1 MPLDSLLTSWKGNM
15 LTFKIKGTEQSF
27 DVPNDWKEITI
38 ERYIRYVDELKKLDD
53 VIEDNVNFYELITK
67 YRQSFN
73 NIFQAYTGIDKSIID
88 KLSADAVFSIYGT
101 MMENTKPPEPKKIK
115 SFRFK
120 NKTYYLPKSK
130 VDYFGNQVDM
140 SEATFGEVVEAMQVQ
155 EMSQTFI
162 DNNFKALPYQIAILC
177 RPKNEDYNDQKV
189 SERAKL
195 FNQLPM
201 SIVWQISFFLI
212 RQKIESFKHIQ
223 QSLGQT
229 QSKAQII
236 ID

>member
-1 MPLDSLLTSWKGNM
+1 M

-101 MMENTKPPEPKKIK
+101 MMENTKPPEPKK
-115 SFRFK
+115 
-120 NKTYYLPKSK
+120 
-130 VDYFGNQVDM
+130 
-140 SEATFGEVVEAMQVQ
+140 
-155 EMSQTFI
+155 
-162 DNNFKALPYQIAILC
+162 
-177 RPKNEDYNDQKV
+177 
-189 SERAKL
+189 
-195 FNQLPM
+195 
-201 SIVWQISFFLI
+201 
-212 RQKIESFKHIQ
+212 
-223 QSLGQT
+223 
-229 QSKAQII
+229 
-236 ID
+236 